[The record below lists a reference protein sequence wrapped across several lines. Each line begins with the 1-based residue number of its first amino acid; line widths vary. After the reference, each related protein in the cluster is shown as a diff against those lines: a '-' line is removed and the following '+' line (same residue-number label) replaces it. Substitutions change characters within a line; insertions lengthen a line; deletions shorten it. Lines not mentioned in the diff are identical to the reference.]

1 MLDTI
6 LTVASV
12 IVGISGIVI
21 FYLTYKAQGKL
32 YQKEK
37 DERITKERNKL
48 NMPYSLLTE
57 LLAYSK
63 EVEQT

>member
-37 DERITKERNKL
+37 NEHITKERNKL
-48 NMPYSLLTE
+48 NMPNNSSSVQRRLNKHD
-57 LLAYSK
+57 AS
-63 EVEQT
+63 